1 MSSAALVFRGSDGTS
16 FLSNNRF
23 LGTAIK
29 AASYVQSF
37 LGFPEGFSIWELTGS
52 LAKLQDTAGFCF
64 ENGFVYAYT
73 SDDECD
79 DPVTLVPTSKSYSHS
94 QERAY

>member
-1 MSSAALVFRGSDGTS
+1 MFRVNDGTS

-29 AASYVQSF
+29 AASFVQSF
-37 LGFPEGFSIWELTGS
+37 LGFPEGFSIWDIVGS
-52 LAKLQDTAGFCF
+52 LAQLRDTAGFCF

-73 SDDECD
+73 SDDVCD
-79 DPVTLVPTSKSYSHS
+79 DPITLVPTSKLFLFI
-94 QERAY
+94 QGPLTQTI